1 MTTKKS
7 FLSLWIILIFSVFS
21 LPVYTAENTGIDN
34 LRQTSKAFSSIAKQV
49 SPSVVYI
56 QVDSVQK
63 VMPFNHPALP
73 FDDDMLERFFGER
86 FFGKQFPDYKQP
98 RETPGEREQRIQN
111 QGSGFVF
118 SIEKGLQSGKSYIL
132 TNNHVV
138 EDAEKIRITFQDGSE
153 FDAKITGT
161 DPKSDIA
168 VLEIRDISHPPLT
181 MGDSNALEVGE
192 WVVAMGNPFGLS
204 HTLTVGVVS
213 AKGRTGL
220 GINDY
225 EDFIQ
230 TDAAIN
236 IGNSGGPLLNLDGE
250 VIGINTAIFSRNGS
264 YMGVGFAI
272 PASLVKSISKQLI
285 EHGEVTRG
293 YLGIVIQ
300 TMTPEL
306 SESFGIDVN
315 KGILVSQVTE
325 NSPAD
330 KAGLEVGDLILRYQG
345 RGVSEVG
352 DFRNRI
358 ALTPPGSEV
367 KLTVI
372 RNGNQI
378 DISVV
383 VGNLEMAPAL
393 TRYATE
399 TADKLGI
406 IVQTITPD
414 LAKQFEVKPGQGVVI
429 TRVEEGSIAWMA
441 GIRTGAVILQANKMA
456 VNSAAEFKQAV
467 EKNVNDKRVLLLIS
481 DHGMSRYVVLDW
493 R

>member
-1 MTTKKS
+1 MKNKQS
-7 FLSLWIILIFSVFS
+7 FLNLWFILIFSVFCA
-21 LPVYTAENTGIDN
+21 PVHSTESAGVDS

-49 SPSVVYI
+49 SPSVVFI

-63 VMPFNHPALP
+63 QAPFNHPPIP

-86 FFGKQFPDYKQP
+86 FFGNQFPDFKPP
-98 RETPGEREQRIQN
+98 RESPGEREQRIQS

-118 SIEKGLQSGKSYIL
+118 STETGAQSGKSYIL

-138 EDAEKIRITFQDGSE
+138 EDAEKIRVTFQDGSK
-153 FDAKITGT
+153 FDAEITGT

-168 VLEIRDISHPPLT
+168 VLEIRDTSHPPLI

-236 IGNSGGPLLNLDGE
+236 IGNSGGPLLNLDGQ

-272 PASLVKSISKQLI
+272 PVSLVKNIARQLI

-306 SESFGIDVN
+306 SESFGIEVN

-330 KAGLEVGDLILRYQG
+330 KAGLKVGDLIVRYQD
-345 RGVSEVG
+345 REVSEVG

-367 KLTVI
+367 KLSII
-372 RNGNQI
+372 RNGKHK
-378 DISVV
+378 DISVI
-383 VGNLEMAPAL
+383 VGNLETAPAL
-393 TRYATE
+393 AGYTTE
-399 TADKLGI
+399 TAEELGI

-414 LAKQFEVKPGQGVVI
+414 LAKQFEVKPNQGVVV
-429 TRVEEGSIAWMA
+429 TRVERGSVAWIA
-441 GIRTGAVILQANKMA
+441 GIRPGAVILQANRMT
-456 VNSAAEFKQAV
+456 VNSAAEFKQAI
-467 EKNVNDKRVLLLIS
+467 EKNVGDKRVLLLIS
-481 DHGMSRYVVLDW
+481 DHGMSRYVVLEW